1 MLKRPKEDVPKEREQ
16 HGGDVVANAFSVNN
30 WDDWFQ
36 NCGSLYGSLREY
48 EGLMQKY
55 YQIQNSKTPEGKD
68 HAAKSYQSNHQ
79 SHFYDSH
86 PMVPGWFVKKLCLFG
101 LFGFV
106 GGALSIMLILFVLAI
121 TGSHTHPIQYFLIR
135 GGICGLLA
143 AIGVSVILAVSH
155 THKVRKLCQGMRD
168 LERAMQERI
177 CYVPPK
183 YRNSQA
189 VNAIYNLYC
198 TYGVV
203 TFNQAVEATD
213 DYLYSNNLIGAYMTV
228 MFDVPYKNA
237 GNAQDS
243 ISDGRSGDRGLY
255 SSGEKLSDPNLPD
268 DIVSKTYKGAEDADA
283 KLEELIGLE
292 QIKTQVRQM
301 KNRMNFYSGSSTE
314 RISGNHM
321 VFLGP
326 PGTGKTTIARIITRI
341 LYDFGYIREN
351 KCVEIDGG
359 YMKSPFVGQT
369 AERAS
374 AILRYAMGGVL
385 FIDEAYMLM
394 DDKAGGSAGSEATGV
409 LLKTMEDN
417 KNDLVVIFAGY
428 EDTVNRLLASN
439 EGFASRVKYKLYF
452 DNFSVEELKAIFQ
465 MMLGQYMQTGGYSIE
480 PAAMDILAKH
490 FAKERVIPGF
500 GNARVVRNALDSIL
514 DNHADNFMKKEISD
528 DQKYVL
534 TVKDV
539 SEYVKVRQKQMVEDG
554 RNFIAS
560 RNLDSTIVS
569 LQELK
574 QKTKPGADDPDKAL
588 AALTGLDVVKE
599 EIERM
604 KAQFE
609 FYDGKLDTEG
619 NHMVFLGPPGTG
631 KTTVAS
637 IMTGYLYKM
646 GLVQEN
652 SYLDINGDFLRGMYL
667 GHTGKRTEAVVQYSQ
682 GMVLFVDEAYLL
694 SSSDGNADSFGQEAV
709 GVLLDAMEKY
719 RKNFVVIFAGYE
731 REMDNFLDVNSG
743 LRSRIN
749 LYFHFTSY
757 TPHELAQM
765 FKNVAKQHHFRVD
778 KDVWVPFQRFLKTEV
793 LDPTFSNGR
802 YIRSF
807 FENVKKSHIM
817 NYAKK
822 MYGEDKKYVI
832 TLQDI
837 EPFLTSDSSMVA
849 EDESGC

>member
-1 MLKRPKEDVPKEREQ
+1 MTSNVCVIE
-16 HGGDVVANAFSVNN
+16 N
-30 WDDWFQ
+30 WDDWFR
-36 NCGSLYGSLREY
+36 NCGSLYGDLQSY
-48 EGLMQKY
+48 ENVMQKY
-55 YQIQNSKTPEGKD
+55 YNVQNSKTPEGKQ
-68 HAAKSYQSNHQ
+68 HAINGYQSNHQ
-79 SHFYDSH
+79 SHFYNAH
-86 PMVPGWFVKKLCLFG
+86 PTIPGWLLKKLALYSVIGFFASGLGTMLVLFIMTMMNNQPQE
-101 LFGFV
+101 
-106 GGALSIMLILFVLAI
+106 LS
-121 TGSHTHPIQYFLIR
+121 YFLIR
-135 GGICGLLA
+135 GGIAGLLIA
-143 AIGVSVILAVSH
+143 ALVFGIPALIHTQKIKSLCKQMATLEVQMEDRIG
-155 THKVRKLCQGMRD
+155 
-168 LERAMQERI
+168 
-177 CYVPPK
+177 YVPPK

-203 TFNQAVEATD
+203 TFNQAVQSTD
-213 DYLYSNNLIGAYMTV
+213 DYLYSNNLMGAYMAV
-228 MFDVPYKNA
+228 MFDIPYKNA
-237 GNAQDS
+237 GSAQES
-243 ISDGRSGDRGLY
+243 QVGGSSDRGLY
-255 SSGEKLSDPNLPD
+255 AQGEKPQDPNLPD
-268 DIVSKTYKGAEDADA
+268 DIVSKTYKGPDDADS

-292 QIKTQVRQM
+292 NVKTQVRQM
-301 KNRMNFYSGSSTE
+301 KNRMNFYNGASTE

-326 PGTGKTTIARIITRI
+326 PGTGKTTIARIITKI

-359 YMKSPFVGQT
+359 YMKSPYVGQT
-369 AERAS
+369 TERAS

-385 FIDEAYMLM
+385 FIDEAYMLL

-417 KNDLVVIFAGY
+417 KGDLVVIFAGY
-428 EDTVNRLLASN
+428 EDNVNRLLASN
-439 EGFASRVKYKLYF
+439 EGFASRIKYKLYF
-452 DNFSVEELKAIFQ
+452 DNFSTEELQKIFY
-465 MMLGQYMQTGGYSIE
+465 MMLGQYTQNGEYSIE
-480 PAAMDILAKH
+480 DDAMKILAKH
-490 FAKERVIPGF
+490 FSKERMIPGF

-514 DNHADNFMKKEISD
+514 DNHADHFMKKEISED
-528 DQKYVL
+528 KKYVI

-539 SEYVKVRQKQMVEDG
+539 KAYVKVRQKQMVEDG

-574 QKTKPGADDPDKAL
+574 QKTKPGSKNPDADL
-588 AALTGLDVVKE
+588 AKLTGLGVVKD

-609 FYDGKLDTEG
+609 FYDGKMETEG

-637 IMTGYLYKM
+637 IMTGYLYQM
-646 GLVQEN
+646 GLIQEN
-652 SYLDINGDFLRGMYL
+652 SYLDVNGDFLRGMYL

-682 GMVLFVDEAYLL
+682 GMVLFIDEAYLL
-694 SSSDGNADSFGQEAV
+694 SSNDGTADSFGQEAI

-731 REMDNFLDVNSG
+731 KEMDDFLDVNSG

-765 FKNVAKQHHFRVD
+765 FKNVAKQNKFKVD
-778 KDVWVPFQRFLKTEV
+778 KDVWVPFQRFMKTQV
-793 LDPTFSNGR
+793 ADPKFANGR

-807 FENVKKSHIM
+807 FEKAKKSHIM
-817 NYAKK
+817 NYSKK
-822 MYGEDKKYVI
+822 LYGEDKKYVI
-832 TLQDI
+832 TLQDM
-837 EPFLTSDSSMVA
+837 EPLFATDSHVESD
-849 EDESGC
+849 C